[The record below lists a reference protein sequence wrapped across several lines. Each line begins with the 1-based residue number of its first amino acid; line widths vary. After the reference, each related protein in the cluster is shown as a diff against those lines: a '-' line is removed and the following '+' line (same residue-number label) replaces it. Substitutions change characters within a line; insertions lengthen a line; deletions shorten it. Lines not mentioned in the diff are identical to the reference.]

1 MEFLTRIFPRR
12 QFRLP
17 EFDLAPLAFEMART
31 SGNELLLD
39 RVVTRTEDDPKI
51 VALAPPMPTA
61 GELCA
66 SIERHLRATDRPPAP
81 QPAEAVDELRNALAD
96 LRRSLA

>member
-1 MEFLTRIFPRR
+1 MEFPTRIFPRR

-31 SGNELLLD
+31 SDDELLLD
-39 RVVTRTEDDPKI
+39 RIVTRTESEPNV

-61 GELCA
+61 GELRA
-66 SIERHLRATDRPPAP
+66 SIERHLRATGRPQAP
-81 QPAEAVDELRNALAD
+81 QPADTVDELGNALAD